1 MLSQNDYDLLVLY
14 REERPY
20 PENEDDQERFELF
33 RANGWVRDTR
43 FESLQSGNIIMPLNP
58 THFIVSEMGKDLL
71 EAFEEQAAQ
80 EEKRQAE
87 KEAAEARRL
96 QERHEDYANAERR
109 YRTQNKI
116 SVLGILVPFLTFL
129 LGVYVEYRLALL
141 TNLVRLIE

>member
-14 REERPY
+14 REPRPR
-20 PENEDDQERFELF
+20 PENAEDEKRFRGLLARKLVEPVGYKPEAGGLT
-33 RANGWVRDTR
+33 A
-43 FESLQSGNIIMPLNP
+43 
-58 THFIVSEMGKDLL
+58 THYQASQAGKDLL

-116 SVLGILVPFLTFL
+116 SVLAILVPFLTFL
-129 LGVYVEYRLALL
+129 LGVYVEHFGTILERIRGLFG
-141 TNLVRLIE
+141 

>member
-14 REERPY
+14 REPRPR
-20 PENEDDQERFELF
+20 PENAEDEKRFRGLLARKLVEP
-33 RANGWVRDTR
+33 VRYKPEAGGLTA
-43 FESLQSGNIIMPLNP
+43 
-58 THFIVSEMGKDLL
+58 THYQASPAGKDLL